1 MSPAAAQGH
10 TEHIDRPDFHSAL
23 EALMFW
29 TVAFAVVAGILMA
42 RALKEGLLAFIGLAI
57 GFSIVEAFFNPPLA
71 LTFIA
76 LAVLAFVF
84 YVTSKAAW
92 QGALTP
98 LREES
103 SRSEVGKRDIMG
115 SLF

>member
-1 MSPAAAQGH
+1 
-10 TEHIDRPDFHSAL
+10 
-23 EALMFW
+23 MFW
-29 TVAFAVVAGILMA
+29 TIAFAVAAGILMA
-42 RALKEGLLAFIGLAI
+42 RALKESMLAFIGLAI
-57 GFSIVEAFFNPPLA
+57 AFSIVEAFFNPPLA

-103 SRSEVGKRDIMG
+103 SRSADAGKRDMMH
-115 SLF
+115 SLL